1 MIAALP
7 AVLVPIAAVLAGVA
21 AAIVAEC
28 YSRIRRWMRS

>member
-7 AVLVPIAAVLAGVA
+7 AVLVPIAAVLAGVVFA
-21 AAIVAEC
+21 VIAES